1 LRVLQVHTRYRQPGG
16 EDTVVAS
23 ERRLLETAGHVVETV
38 DLHNPE
44 GTWEASR
51 EMLLS
56 PWNRGAADRVVSVA
70 RGFAADVVHVHN
82 TWFALSPAVFPALKE
97 AGFPTV
103 ATVHN
108 YRLACVNAMFY
119 RDGRICT
126 DCLGGTPWPGVR
138 HACYRDSRLQS
149 AMVAST
155 ITVHRRRR
163 TWAKDIDVVI
173 ALTDFARE
181 VLERSGVPAERIVV
195 KPNTLADSGPRSSS
209 PSRSDVFLFVGRLS
223 EEKGVQDLVAAWEIA
238 PPAGRL
244 VLVGDGPLGAELTR
258 HVGPNL
264 ELRGALSHPETL
276 RLMASARVLVQP
288 SRVFEGLPM
297 VLVEA
302 AAQGT
307 PSVVPAHGALTDVV
321 GAGGWSF
328 ESGSVESLA
337 AVLAR
342 LTDAEVDRVGS
353 EARAVFLDRYSDATG
368 LSALENVYEAAQ
380 TGRRA

>member
-23 ERRLLETAGHVVETV
+23 ERRLLETAGHEVETV

-44 GTWEASR
+44 GTWASSR
-51 EMLLS
+51 ELLLA
-56 PWNRGAADRVVSVA
+56 PWNKSAADRVVSIA
-70 RGFAADVVHVHN
+70 RSFAAEVVHVHN

-119 RDGRICT
+119 RDGGICT

-163 TWAKDIDVVI
+163 TWARSIDVVI
-173 ALTDFARE
+173 ALTNFARQ

-195 KPNTLADSGPRSSS
+195 KPNTLADPGPRSTS
-209 PSRSDVFLFVGRLS
+209 PSQSDVFLFVGRLS
-223 EEKGVQDLVAAWEIA
+223 EEKGLQDLVTAWEISS
-238 PPAGRL
+238 PPGRL
-244 VLVGDGPLGAELTR
+244 ILVGDGPLRVELTR
-258 HVGPNL
+258 QVGPNV
-264 ELRGALSHPETL
+264 ELMGSLSHPETL

-288 SRVFEGLPM
+288 SRIFEGLPM

-307 PSVVPAHGALTDVV
+307 PSVVPDHGALPDVV
-321 GAGGWSF
+321 GPGGWTF

-337 AVLAR
+337 AVLGR
-342 LTDAEVDRVGS
+342 LTDAEVDRVGR
-353 EARAVFLDRYSDATG
+353 EARAVFVDRYSDAIG
-368 LSALENVYEAAQ
+368 LPALENVYGAARR
-380 TGRRA
+380 GRRA